1 MLKINYSTA
10 KTILRVYRKEDRV
23 NRKYKYSGFTSE
35 EEKSENNN
43 NQLSVEFS
51 IISLIDESEK
61 INKFDDKLQSIKETK
76 NKENDLHIITNSE
89 TINDFNK
96 KTDKFKI
103 LNSESEILKVLKE
116 IREIS
121 RNIEVVKYLLQHNS
135 QLIWLLSEYLFTILS
150 NKSF

>member
-23 NRKYKYSGFTSE
+23 NRKYKYSGFTRE

>member
-76 NKENDLHIITNSE
+76 NKENDLNIITNSE